1 MHFEYTYSHNIN
13 FLSRLSLVFRQN
25 KKLKNNRF
33 DVWIIK
39 IRRFDQNIKT
49 KVHNPLCVGPD
60 GRTNLVLKYWLQ
72 IMV

>member
-39 IRRFDQNIKT
+39 IRRFYENIKT
-49 KVHNPLCVGPD
+49 EVQNEKPLGVGPV
-60 GRTNLVLKYWLQ
+60 GRTTWCSSTDYK
-72 IMV
+72 